1 MSGKTSDAIG
11 IDLGT
16 TYSCCAVYSN
26 GNIEVIPNL
35 EGKSTTPSVVA
46 FDDNNNKLVGDAAL
60 FKKTSDPSAVLYD
73 AKRLIGRSFDDPEL
87 SKFMSTWSFKLVR
100 FDLKNKCEC
109 STVNKDVVDNIRYK
123 VKDRYHEPVGLS
135 AYILIYLKEA
145 AELKLNKKINKA
157 VVTVPAHFK
166 DSQRSST
173 KSAAIIAGFTEVR
186 LLNEPTAAALAYG
199 FYRGKDV
206 NARQSSETV
215 LVFDLGGGTFDV
227 SCLKF
232 ESSTEEGALAETLA
246 TDGDTLLG
254 GRDFDHEI
262 YTYCVDHFC
271 SKNNVDKNKIS
282 DKSKRRLRI
291 EAEKAKRI
299 LSTAQST
306 TINVDY
312 FFEDIDLCLELTR
325 PKFVQLCEK
334 YFNRAME
341 RIKGCLMT
349 IKGGKPNYNSS
360 GCLLNEDKN
369 LIEKSKKDID
379 RVLLVGGS
387 SRIPYVIE
395 KLNQMFGSEKV
406 FMPVNPDEAVA
417 IGAAYQAALILSSDV
432 TTKSES
438 LLLMDT
444 TPMDIGVET
453 AGGVFTAI
461 IKGNSTIPIQ
471 KKQVFTTYSDN
482 QTSVQI
488 NIYEGNRAMVK
499 DNTLLG
505 TFSLDGISPAP
516 RGVPQIEIC
525 CEVDHSGCL
534 KVKACDTSTS
544 NNKELVITDMKSK
557 LTDEDIERLKKEA
570 EMFAEQDKKVKE
582 RVEKRNEYDSAVF
595 MYKRL
600 VEEGK
605 VNDKV
610 KANEILNKHEKWLIE
625 NPEAEADECT
635 ERIKNLQN
643 EFIGL
648 MQQGGNTAQAQG
660 PEVEEVN

>member
-60 FKKTSDPSAVLYD
+60 FKKTSDPTAVLYD

-87 SKFMSTWSFKLVR
+87 AKFMNTWSFKLVR
-100 FDLKNKCEC
+100 FDLKNKCE
-109 STVNKDVVDNIRYK
+109 SSIADKDIFDNIRYK

-145 AELKLNKKINKA
+145 AELKLNKKITKA

-206 NARQSSETV
+206 NARQNSETV

-271 SKNNVDKNKIS
+271 LKHKVDKAQIS

-312 FFEDIDLCLELTR
+312 FFSEHDLCLELTR

-349 IKGGKPNYNSS
+349 IKGGKPNYDNS

-387 SRIPYVIE
+387 SRIPCVID
-395 KLNQMFGSEKV
+395 KLNQMFGQEKV

-432 TTKSES
+432 TNKSES

-453 AGGVFTAI
+453 AGGIFTPI
-461 IKGNSTIPIQ
+461 IKGNSTIPTQ
-471 KKQVFTTYSDN
+471 KKQIFTTYSDN

-505 TFSLDGISPAP
+505 SFSLEGIPPAP

-525 CEVDHSGCL
+525 CVVDHSGCL
-534 KVKACDTSTS
+534 KVNARDISTS
-544 NNKELVITDMKSK
+544 NKNELEITDMKTK
-557 LTDEDIERLKKEA
+557 LSDEDIERLKKEA
-570 EMFAEQDKKVKE
+570 EMFAEQDKKVRE

-595 MYKRL
+595 MYKKL
-600 VEEGK
+600 VDEGK

-610 KANEILNKHEKWLIE
+610 KANEVIAKHEKWLIE
-625 NPEAEADECT
+625 NPEADAEDCQ
-635 ERIKNLQN
+635 ERIKHLQN

-648 MQQGGNTAQAQG
+648 MQQGGGAAQPQG